1 MGCSKVRMK
10 TLPGSWHFPS
20 TKNGQIEAA
29 RAELKTLLPSSPA
42 TMGNVYQKRMS
53 PRSRRHAPWQLT
65 SFVCL
70 LDETGTPFCTS
81 SGLSSAG
88 WDVKGNPR
96 NPQIALPGA
105 GTWCIKIKRRRLRY
119 MKLQKRRGCFK
130 VRERLMLSLNWLMS
144 CYSNVVCIPLHIIF
158 SIINFINYFSTTLL
172 WSKIKI
178 LVFQISNVKKL
189 FFF

>member
-1 MGCSKVRMK
+1 MGKSK
-10 TLPGSWHFPS
+10 
-20 TKNGQIEAA
+20 
-29 RAELKTLLPSSPA
+29 
-42 TMGNVYQKRMS
+42 
-53 PRSRRHAPWQLT
+53 QL
-65 SFVCL
+65 
-70 LDETGTPFCTS
+70 
-81 SGLSSAG
+81 GLSSRHCCLVPQQLWEMFTKKDEPEVPETRSLAIDKFCLPVG
-88 WDVKGNPR
+88 WDGHVLLYIFRLIFRWLGCERKPR

-130 VRERLMLSLNWLMS
+130 VRERLMLSLNWFMS
-144 CYSNVVCIPLHIIF
+144 CYSNVICIPLQIIF
-158 SIINFINYFSTTLL
+158 SIINIIDYFSTTLL